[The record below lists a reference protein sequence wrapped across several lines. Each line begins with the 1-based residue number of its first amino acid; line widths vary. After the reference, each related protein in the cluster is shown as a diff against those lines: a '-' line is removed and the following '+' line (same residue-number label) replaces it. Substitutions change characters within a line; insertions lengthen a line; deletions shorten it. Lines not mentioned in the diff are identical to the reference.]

1 MACLEAAMA
10 EHMESVVQSRA
21 EGASKVRLVA
31 DPMITVS
38 QIQDIFQNYMTYK
51 KTGDLW
57 SLVCPP
63 PSGPGWHTPVCGPWI
78 SKVIGLLYDFLSIA
92 ENTKLQSTK
101 VQKALQVLY
110 TNKVLTVS
118 VPKNSKLEDVLDKM
132 DTAVRILLAMLRT
145 LKTCETLKAKV
156 FRMLSREEQVR
167 IELCLDKI
175 KLPANFWSPSSEEE
189 LGKPKSVCTAIVPYE
204 AEAKS
209 LPGASRLPLALSLP
223 EAKKCK
229 VEEKEP
235 VSIMPHSLKP
245 VPSIFERI
253 LKG

>member
-63 PSGPGWHTPVCGPWI
+63 PSGPTSFGWHTPVCGPWI

-132 DTAVRILLAMLRT
+132 NTAVRIPLAMLRT
-145 LKTCETLKAKV
+145 LKTSETLKAKV

-175 KLPANFWSPSSEEE
+175 KLPANFWSPTSEEE
-189 LGKPKSVCTAIVPYE
+189 LGKPKSVCTAIVLM
-204 AEAKS
+204 K
-209 LPGASRLPLALSLP
+209 
-223 EAKKCK
+223 
-229 VEEKEP
+229 
-235 VSIMPHSLKP
+235 LKQ
-245 VPSIFERI
+245 RACQ
-253 LKG
+253 GQAGCHWH